1 MQFKLSTHHT
11 QNYYMMNEDEFLKA
25 MDELFYI
32 YDEKQTRI
40 YYTGAL
46 KHCILFEDLNDCVP
60 IDRLSHIASYY
71 YLIQIIQDLKIEINE
86 HISAERDKRNSATY
100 GTVDKSHQLVASEG
114 IFIKMSD
121 IDALSIS
128 LSA

>member
-1 MQFKLSTHHT
+1 
-11 QNYYMMNEDEFLKA
+11 MMSEDEFLKA

-40 YYTGAL
+40 YYATTL
-46 KHCILFEDLNDCVP
+46 KHCFLFEDLNGCVP
-60 IDRLSHIASYY
+60 IDKLAHIASYY
-71 YLIQIIQDLKIEINE
+71 YLIQIIQDLKIEIND
-86 HISAERDKRNSATY
+86 HISVERDKRNSATY
-100 GTVDKSHQLVASEG
+100 GTVDKSHQLIPSEG